1 MKVSPAH
8 PVPAE
13 KRQMQEV
20 RGCLTPLDGQG
31 FTSPRKWREAV
42 REKNSGEKE
51 ILYREKFFGVEKLL
65 HLIVAV
71 YIVGLMNR
79 ARPFS

>member
-31 FTSPRKWREAV
+31 LRKWREAV